1 MSKLSKR
8 VVDAAVASAKRFI
21 VWDDQLKGFGL
32 LVLPSGVKSYIYNY
46 RNAFNRER
54 RLTIG
59 KHGGGLTPDAARM
72 LAEGFERD
80 VAAGRD
86 PLEAQ
91 RAKRQALT
99 VGDLLDSYL
108 SSAAF
113 ENKASSTKSIDRGR
127 IEHHLRPTLGK
138 LTLPALSPADVDR
151 AHRAIVDG
159 KTAVDK
165 PSERKRGR
173 IRVTGGDGSARMA
186 VRLFRAILSWGNSQK
201 IVPPDVVTVA
211 KHVSV
216 GRDGRRIGI
225 IEDHD
230 GYVRL
235 FKALDRLTNPSALE
249 VGERQLRLEVADA
262 IRVLALSGA
271 RRGEVLDLRWSHVD
285 LKAGLLTLPPDGHKT
300 GRKTGERRVIGLPSL
315 ASAIIA
321 RQPSGTPTDLVFRP
335 ARGGAQMDLTK
346 PWRAVC
352 KAAGLPEGLG
362 LHGLRHS
369 LASHMAM
376 EGAAASEIM
385 AALGHR
391 DLSTSQKY
399 VHFAQDKRQALAEKA
414 AKGISSAF
422 AGVQDHDGTLVQLI
436 KKG

>member
-1 MSKLSKR
+1 M
-8 VVDAAVASAKRFI
+8 I
-21 VWDDQLKGFGL
+21 
-32 LVLPSGVKSYIYNY
+32 
-46 RNAFNRER
+46 
-54 RLTIG
+54 
-59 KHGGGLTPDAARM
+59 
-72 LAEGFERD
+72 
-80 VAAGRD
+80 
-86 PLEAQ
+86 
-91 RAKRQALT
+91 
-99 VGDLLDSYL
+99 
-108 SSAAF
+108 
-113 ENKASSTKSIDRGR
+113 
-127 IEHHLRPTLGK
+127 
-138 LTLPALSPADVDR
+138 
-151 AHRAIVDG
+151 
-159 KTAVDK
+159 
-165 PSERKRGR
+165 
-173 IRVTGGDGSARMA
+173 
-186 VRLFRAILSWGNSQK
+186 
-201 IVPPDVVTVA
+201 TVA

-230 GYVRL
+230 GYARL
-235 FKALDRLTNPSALE
+235 FKALDRLTTPSALE

-271 RRGEVLDLRWSHVD
+271 RRGEVLGLRWLHVD

-300 GRKTGERRVIGLPSL
+300 GRKTGEHRVIGLPSL
-315 ASAIIA
+315 ASAIIS

-352 KAAGLPEGLG
+352 KAAGLPDGLG

-422 AGVQDHDGTLVQLI
+422 AGVQNHGGTVVQLP